1 METITLRDVTPADLP
16 VFFDHQ
22 ADPVA
27 CRMAGFP
34 SRDWEAFMAH
44 WAKILADDNN
54 ITRTI
59 LMDGQVVGNIA
70 SFIQEGQREV
80 GYWIGRDFWGQGVA
94 SRALS
99 ALLILVRD
107 RPLYGYVV
115 RHNLAS
121 LRVLQKNGFA
131 IVDETDEEVI
141 LRLDER

>member
-22 ADPVA
+22 ADPMA

-34 SRDWEAFMAH
+34 SRDREAFMAH

-80 GYWIGRDFWGQGVA
+80 GYWIGREFWGQGVA